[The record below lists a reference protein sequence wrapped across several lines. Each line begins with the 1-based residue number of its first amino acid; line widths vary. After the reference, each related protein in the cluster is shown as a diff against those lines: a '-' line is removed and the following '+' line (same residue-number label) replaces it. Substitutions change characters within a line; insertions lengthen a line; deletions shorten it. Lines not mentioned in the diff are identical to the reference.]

1 MAPWVPFVQTLK
13 LACLVRLHVCLVCQ
27 HNTNMIAELSD
38 AANVGSLGAPSL
50 ATVSEGAFYATDGEF
65 HTTQVCIRPKVK
77 PVVPR
82 QPPVAPAARRLRE
95 QLYGELL
102 PIEPTA
108 SRARGP
114 AASRAVLWGAAP
126 KSQSQDPG
134 MQPNH
139 HGRHSTNDKLTPPA
153 AYGGKR
159 RKTGSYARF
168 AGAHA
173 STGGGGGGGS

>member
-102 PIEPTA
+102 LKAKLKTPACSRIIMGGTRQTTSSRPRPHTA
-108 SRARGP
+108 ASVGKRARMLASP
-114 AASRAVLWGAAP
+114 APMQAPVVEAAEGRSVMMSNQASSSLEMALV
-126 KSQSQDPG
+126 
-134 MQPNH
+134 
-139 HGRHSTNDKLTPPA
+139 TP
-153 AYGGKR
+153 
-159 RKTGSYARF
+159 
-168 AGAHA
+168 
-173 STGGGGGGGS
+173 